1 MGYNRSGDN
10 RRRRLRRHKKEM
22 ERLARKVS
30 PEPKKESAAPKSE
43 PGQGGK

>member
-22 ERLARKVS
+22 ERLARKAS
-30 PEPKKESAAPKSE
+30 PEPKKVSDAPKNQ
-43 PGQGGK
+43 PGQSGK